1 MVIFSI
7 YLAKCKRGDDILKY
21 YRLWVLAFLLKF
33 IGSAW
38 DASYHFKYLFEE
50 YSIPHI
56 VNTSGFVL
64 GGFLLFQEWRRLH
77 YMDRF
82 SRNLITIGYVIFL
95 IGIPLDFTYHIA
107 YGIDLTT
114 WSPTH
119 FIYYIGTDIM
129 IFGVWHGYFL
139 NTKDVRPTWMSL
151 HTWFAMFLL
160 ECLMFPNMQQENGAI
175 SYDQYIHGKSIASK
189 EILKLISDPASQI
202 FGGIPVWVYP
212 IYSVLMVSLL
222 TILIIRYCRDTR
234 IPVMATALYI
244 LLRFGG
250 KAIFAVVGYPTS
262 YIPITLLLIPLCYLL
277 IRKDPRIAGLVGSI
291 AYFLTLFII
300 YKTGILITPP
310 LEIWELVPVAVIGT
324 LVPVINSL
332 VRPFQLKKIEKKIV

>member
-64 GGFLLFQEWRRLH
+64 GGYLLIQEWRRLH
-77 YMDRF
+77 YLDRF

-119 FIYYIGTDIM
+119 FIYYIGTAIM
-129 IFGVWHGYFL
+129 IFGVWCGYL
-139 NTKDVRPTWMSL
+139 HYTRDIQPSWWSI

-175 SYDQYIHGKSIASK
+175 SYDQYIHGKSIASQ
-189 EILKLISDPASQI
+189 EILELISDPASQI
-202 FGGIPVWVYP
+202 FGGIPVYVYP
-212 IYSVLMVSLL
+212 IYSVLMVTLL
-222 TILIIRYCRDTR
+222 TVITIRVCRNFT
-234 IPVMATALYI
+234 IPVMGAVLYI
-244 LLRFGG
+244 LLRFAG
-250 KAIFAVVGYPTS
+250 KAIFAAVGYPTS
-262 YIPITLLLIPLCYLL
+262 YVPITLIFIPLVFLL
-277 IRKDPRIAGLVGSI
+277 FRKTNWLAGLIGSI
-291 AYFLTLFII
+291 AYFLCLMAIH
-300 YKTGILITPP
+300 
-310 LEIWELVPVAVIGT
+310 
-324 LVPVINSL
+324 
-332 VRPFQLKKIEKKIV
+332 

>member
-1 MVIFSI
+1 M
-7 YLAKCKRGDDILKY
+7 KY

-56 VNTSGFVL
+56 VNTIGFAL
-64 GGFLLFQEWRRLH
+64 GAYLLIQEWRRLN
-77 YMDRF
+77 YLDRF

-119 FIYYIGTDIM
+119 FIYYIGTAIM

-139 NTKDVRPTWMSL
+139 YTRDIQPSWWSL
-151 HTWFAMFLL
+151 HTWFAMYLL

-189 EILKLISDPASQI
+189 EILELISDPASQI
-202 FGGIPVWVYP
+202 FGGIPEWVYP
-212 IYSVLMVSLL
+212 TYSILMVALL
-222 TILIIRYCRDTR
+222 TILIIRYCRDYT

-244 LLRFGG
+244 LLRFVG
-250 KAIFAVVGYPTS
+250 KAIFAAVGYPTS
-262 YIPITLLLIPLCYLL
+262 YVPITLLFIPLCYLL
-277 IRKDPRIAGLVGSI
+277 FRKTPRLAGLAGSL
-291 AYFLTLFII
+291 AYFLTLYAIHI
-300 YKTGILITPP
+300 TGILITPP
-310 LEIWELVPVAVIGT
+310 LVLWELAPVVVIGV
-324 LVPVINSL
+324 LVPMIHSMVKL
-332 VRPFQLKKIEKKIV
+332 FQIRKTEKKVV

>member
-1 MVIFSI
+1 M
-7 YLAKCKRGDDILKY
+7 KY

-56 VNTSGFVL
+56 VNTIGFAL
-64 GGFLLFQEWRRLH
+64 GACLLIQEWRRLN

-119 FIYYIGTDIM
+119 FIYYIGTAIM
-129 IFGVWHGYFL
+129 IFGVWRGYFL
-139 NTKDVRPTWMSL
+139 YTRDIQPSWWSL
-151 HTWFAMFLL
+151 HTWFAMYLL

-189 EILKLISDPASQI
+189 EILELISDPASQI
-202 FGGIPVWVYP
+202 FGGIPEWVYP
-212 IYSVLMVSLL
+212 IYTILMVTLL
-222 TILIIRYCRDTR
+222 TILIIRYCRNYT
-234 IPVMATALYI
+234 ISVMATALYI
-244 LLRFGG
+244 LLRFVG
-250 KAIFAVVGYPTS
+250 KAIFAAVGYPTS
-262 YIPITLLLIPLCYLL
+262 YVPITLLFIPLCYLL
-277 IRKDPRIAGLVGSI
+277 FRKTPRLAGLAGSL
-291 AYFLTLFII
+291 AYFLALFAIH
-300 YKTGILITPP
+300 KTGILITPP
-310 LEIWELVPVAVIGT
+310 LVLWELAPVLVIGV
-324 LVPVINSL
+324 LVPMIHSMVKL
-332 VRPFQLKKIEKKIV
+332 FQIRKTEKKVV

>member
-1 MVIFSI
+1 M
-7 YLAKCKRGDDILKY
+7 KY

-56 VNTSGFVL
+56 VNTIGFAL
-64 GGFLLFQEWRRLH
+64 GAYLLIQEWRRLN
-77 YMDRF
+77 YIDRF

-119 FIYYIGTDIM
+119 FIYYIGTAIM
-129 IFGVWHGYFL
+129 IFGVWRGYFL
-139 NTKDVRPTWMSL
+139 YTRDIQPSWWSL
-151 HTWFAMFLL
+151 HTWFAMYLL

-189 EILKLISDPASQI
+189 EILELISDPASQI
-202 FGGIPVWVYP
+202 FGGIPEWVYP
-212 IYSVLMVSLL
+212 IYTILMVTLL
-222 TILIIRYCRDTR
+222 TILIIRYCRNYT

-244 LLRFGG
+244 LLRFVG
-250 KAIFAVVGYPTS
+250 KAIFAAVGYPTS
-262 YIPITLLLIPLCYLL
+262 YVPITLLFIPLCYLL
-277 IRKDPRIAGLVGSI
+277 FRKTPRLAGLAGSL
-291 AYFLTLFII
+291 AYFLALFAIH
-300 YKTGILITPP
+300 KTGILITPP
-310 LEIWELVPVAVIGT
+310 LVFWELAPVLVIGV
-324 LVPVINSL
+324 LVPMIHSMVKL
-332 VRPFQLKKIEKKIV
+332 FQIRKTEKKVV

>member
-1 MVIFSI
+1 MIS
-7 YLAKCKRGDDILKY
+7 LKY

-56 VNTSGFVL
+56 VNTIGFAL
-64 GGFLLFQEWRRLH
+64 GAYLLIQEWRRLH
-77 YMDRF
+77 YLDRF

-119 FIYYIGTDIM
+119 FIYYIGTAIM
-129 IFGVWHGYFL
+129 IFGVWRGYL
-139 NTKDVRPTWMSL
+139 HYTRDIQPSWWSI
-151 HTWFAMFLL
+151 HTWFAMYLL

-189 EILKLISDPASQI
+189 EILELISDPASQI
-202 FGGIPVWVYP
+202 FGGIPEWVYP
-212 IYSVLMVSLL
+212 IYSILMVALL
-222 TILIIRYCRDTR
+222 TILIIRYCRDYT

-244 LLRFGG
+244 LLRFVG
-250 KAIFAVVGYPTS
+250 KAIFAAVGYPTS
-262 YIPITLLLIPLCYLL
+262 YVPITLLFIPLCYLL
-277 IRKDPRIAGLVGSI
+277 FRKNSRLAGLAGSA
-291 AYFLTLFII
+291 AYFLALFTIH
-300 YKTGILITPP
+300 KTGILITPP
-310 LEIWELVPVAVIGT
+310 LVLWELAPVVVIGV
-324 LVPVINSL
+324 LVPTINSI
-332 VRPFQLKKIEKKIV
+332 VKPYQIQKTEKKVV

>member
-1 MVIFSI
+1 MTS
-7 YLAKCKRGDDILKY
+7 LKY

-56 VNTSGFVL
+56 VNTIGFAL
-64 GGFLLFQEWRRLH
+64 GAYLLIQEWRRLN
-77 YMDRF
+77 YLDRF

-119 FIYYIGTDIM
+119 FIYYIGTAIM
-129 IFGVWHGYFL
+129 IFGVWRGYL
-139 NTKDVRPTWMSL
+139 QYTRDIQPSWWSI
-151 HTWFAMFLL
+151 HTWFAMYLL

-189 EILKLISDPASQI
+189 QILDLISDPASQI
-202 FGGIPVWVYP
+202 FGGIPEWVYP
-212 IYSVLMVSLL
+212 IYSILMVALL
-222 TILIIRYCRDTR
+222 TILIIRYCRSYS

-244 LLRFGG
+244 LLRFVG
-250 KAIFAVVGYPTS
+250 KAIFAAVGYPTS
-262 YIPITLLLIPLCYLL
+262 YVPITLLFIPLCYLL
-277 IRKDPRIAGLVGSI
+277 FRKNSRLAGLAGSA
-291 AYFLTLFII
+291 AYFLALFVIH
-300 YKTGILITPP
+300 KTGILITPP
-310 LEIWELVPVAVIGT
+310 LVLWELAPVVVIGV
-324 LVPVINSL
+324 LVPMIHSMVKL
-332 VRPFQLKKIEKKIV
+332 FQIRKTEKKVV